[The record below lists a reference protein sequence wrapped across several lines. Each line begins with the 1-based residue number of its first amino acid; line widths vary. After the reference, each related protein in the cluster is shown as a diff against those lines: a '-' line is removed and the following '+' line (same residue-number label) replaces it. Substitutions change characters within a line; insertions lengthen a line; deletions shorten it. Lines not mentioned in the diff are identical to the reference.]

1 MGGWRVWGFEGLLGA
16 VLASKQ
22 ASFAGSGLC
31 SRVVAFIKED
41 SLSAP
46 MICLRCKKRDAA
58 IELPHAG
65 ALCNAC
71 FLETIEQRVRKD
83 LSKNCPLTRGEKVCL
98 LTNETKE
105 SAVSKWMMERLSS
118 KLNLVVEQRPLATP
132 GVVSGFTKVFSPF
145 DADDVGSR
153 FLEGIF
159 KGEPQHPTL
168 SLLQGVLD
176 SEVKLFADLRKL
188 PYQAMPE
195 HPSTKALRELEG
207 FYPGSIFGL
216 VKTQKQLEK

>member
-1 MGGWRVWGFEGLLGA
+1 MT
-16 VLASKQ
+16 
-22 ASFAGSGLC
+22 
-31 SRVVAFIKED
+31 
-41 SLSAP
+41 
-46 MICLRCKKRDAA
+46 CLRCKKRDATV
-58 IELPHAG
+58 ELPHAG
-65 ALCNAC
+65 ALCNPC
-71 FLETIEQRVRKD
+71 FLEMVEQRVRKD
-83 LSKNCPLTRGEKVCL
+83 MSKHSPLKRGEKVCL

-105 SAVSKWMMERLSS
+105 SAVSAWMMERISS
-118 KLNLVVEQRPLATP
+118 KLNLQVEQRPLASP
-132 GVVSGFTKVFSPF
+132 GVVSGFSKVFSPF

-159 KGEPQHPTL
+159 KGQPQHPTL

-188 PYQAMPE
+188 PYQETSE